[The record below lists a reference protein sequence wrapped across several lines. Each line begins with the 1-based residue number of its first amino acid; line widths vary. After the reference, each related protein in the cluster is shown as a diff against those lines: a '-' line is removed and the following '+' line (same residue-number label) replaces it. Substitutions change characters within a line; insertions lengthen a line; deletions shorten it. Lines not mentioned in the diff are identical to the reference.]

1 MKYKVIKDFDSLK
14 KGDMLVRSTE
24 EPSIFYF
31 EEETDNSY
39 KFVSYNDTIIQDLLE
54 NGYVVGIG
62 DENSCSDSEN
72 KIDKVITEIDS
83 LLEKYKQNNEEI
95 TEKVANS
102 ELPLCA
108 KVEADTVHGNLTKV
122 LNHIKNMLKS
132 DE

>member
-54 NGYVVGIG
+54 NGYVVDIE
-62 DENSCSDSEN
+62 DEDDCSDSEN
-72 KIDKVITEIDS
+72 KIDKVIAEIDS